1 VQIFDKKPLTI
12 IALIIIVTSTILSAK
27 EPSAVQPTLPDGI
40 FLAFNFGNH
49 LLTVNEKRD
58 QLIDN
63 GQLSW
68 YRYPGFSYTQPN
80 YWYIVNGIE
89 EPFAVHMSYVDYKLS
104 EIKLISSNNYENTE
118 ALRDIYVRKYGLDY
132 NQEASGL
139 GFSYT
144 WLLDRLKVTI
154 SRRNKGRGDCVIH
167 YSINPIQIGNA
178 LDDLPSME
186 TNVDG
191 I

>member
-1 VQIFDKKPLTI
+1 MQTFYRKHLQI
-12 IALIIIVTSTILSAK
+12 IALLIITASAILTAE
-27 EPSAVQPTLPDGI
+27 EPTAVQPTLPDGI
-40 FLAFNFGNH
+40 FLTFNFGDH
-49 LLTVNEKRD
+49 LLAVNKKRD

-80 YWYIVNGIE
+80 YWYFVDGSN
-89 EPFAVHMSYVDYKLS
+89 EPFAVHMSYVDYELS

-118 ALRDIYVRKYGLDY
+118 TIRDIYIRKYGLDY
-132 NQEASGL
+132 NQEMSGL

-144 WLLDRLKVTI
+144 WLVDKLKVTI
-154 SRRNKGRGDCVIH
+154 SRRNKGRGDCIIH
-167 YSINPIQIGNA
+167 YLINPIQLENV
-178 LDDLPSME
+178 LDDFSDRDLNFS
-186 TNVDG
+186 

>member
-1 VQIFDKKPLTI
+1 MLTFDRKHLPI
-12 IALIIIVTSTILSAK
+12 ITLLIITASAILTAE
-27 EPSAVQPTLPDGI
+27 EPPAVQPTLPDGI
-40 FLAFNFGNH
+40 FLTFNFGDH
-49 LLTVNEKRD
+49 LLAVNKKRD

-80 YWYIVNGIE
+80 YWYFINGSK
-89 EPFAVHMSYVDYKLS
+89 EPFAVHMSYVDFELS

-132 NQEASGL
+132 NQGASGL

-144 WLLDRLKVTI
+144 WLVDKLKVTI

-167 YSINPIQIGNA
+167 YSINPIQLENV
-178 LDDLPSME
+178 LDDFSDTDLNFSM
-186 TNVDG
+186 
-191 I
+191 